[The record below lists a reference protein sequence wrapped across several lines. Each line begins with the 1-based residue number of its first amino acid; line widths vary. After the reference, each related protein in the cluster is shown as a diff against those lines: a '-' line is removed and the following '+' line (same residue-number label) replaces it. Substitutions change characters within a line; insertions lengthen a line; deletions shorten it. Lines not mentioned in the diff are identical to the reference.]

1 MDESEYPSVDIF
13 LPRYKE
19 PWDLY
24 RTTVQSAL
32 DLHYPAE
39 KLTVW
44 VLDDGRHDPVQQ
56 RLQVSRGC
64 CGLAAPA
71 GELGVLAV
79 QQPLQVSWG

>member
-1 MDESEYPSVDIF
+1 MDESKYPSVDIF

-19 PWDLY
+19 PC

-39 KLTVW
+39 RLTVW

-56 RLQVSRGC
+56 RLQVSHAC
-64 CGLAAPA
+64 AQQVSAAPLYLA
-71 GELGVLAV
+71 WHVLSIPTAI
-79 QQPLQVSWG
+79 LE